1 LNVTGLAN
9 ILSGAFGGYTGCI
22 SVSRSLLNLTRLTQ
36 REFALGQEWGAAD
49 LLPAMQCDAQGMQES
64 VSFSANDAYCAVL

>member
-1 LNVTGLAN
+1 MPAHVRMSACWGKPDV
-9 ILSGAFGGYTGCI
+9 IGGA
-22 SVSRSLLNLTRLTQ
+22 SVDGPKAD
-36 REFALGQEWGAAD
+36 FVLGQEWGAAD